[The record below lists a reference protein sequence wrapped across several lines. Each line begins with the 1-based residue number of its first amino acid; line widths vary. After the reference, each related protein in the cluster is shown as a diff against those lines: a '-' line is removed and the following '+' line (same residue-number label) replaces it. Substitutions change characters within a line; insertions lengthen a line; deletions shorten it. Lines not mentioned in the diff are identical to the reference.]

1 MTQRIPG
8 LQLVDH
14 ELEVP
19 LDHDA
24 PGGDTLTVY
33 AREVTGPDGGGDKPY
48 LLSCRA
54 DPAARARGR
63 ACRPRPAGSGG
74 PSRTT
79 ACCCSTSAAPVAP
92 HPSATCPG

>member
-1 MTQRIPG
+1 MNVPVTQRIPG

-48 LLSCRA
+48 LLFLQGGPGGES
-54 DPAARARGR
+54 
-63 ACRPRPAGSGG
+63 PRPGV
-74 PSRTT
+74 P
-79 ACCCSTSAAPVAP
+79 TSPTV
-92 HPSATCPG
+92 SSL